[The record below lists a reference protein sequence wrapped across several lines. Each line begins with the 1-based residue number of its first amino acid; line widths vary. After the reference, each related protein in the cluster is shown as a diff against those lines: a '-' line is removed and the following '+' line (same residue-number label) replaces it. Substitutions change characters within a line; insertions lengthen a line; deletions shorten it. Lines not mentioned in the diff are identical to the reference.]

1 MPGDTI
7 TVAFS
12 NTYCSEYGGN
22 ICTGQTNIHHSPH
35 DVDGDGT
42 VSAEEIAM
50 SERMQNL
57 SVMHEKADA
66 PRNMCWLALLGM
78 LLYPSLVVVCD
89 LLGLDK
95 AATVLGDMSS
105 IYFVSVGGLISVWFG
120 AQAYQKTQNG
130 KQ

>member
-1 MPGDTI
+1 M
-7 TVAFS
+7 S
-12 NTYCSEYGGN
+12 NKKLEDNSEFAMY
-22 ICTGQTNIHHSPH
+22 
-35 DVDGDGT
+35 DVDGDGN
-42 VSAEEIAM
+42 VSDEELAM

-66 PRNMCWLALLGM
+66 QRNMCWLALLGM

>member
-1 MPGDTI
+1 M
-7 TVAFS
+7 S
-12 NTYCSEYGGN
+12 SKKLEENSEFAMY
-22 ICTGQTNIHHSPH
+22 

-42 VSAEEIAM
+42 VSDEELAM

-66 PRNMCWLALLGM
+66 QRNMCWLALLGM

-120 AQAYQKTQNG
+120 AHAYQKTQNG

>member
-1 MPGDTI
+1 M
-7 TVAFS
+7 S
-12 NTYCSEYGGN
+12 SKKLEENSEFAMY
-22 ICTGQTNIHHSPH
+22 

-42 VSAEEIAM
+42 VSDEELAM

-66 PRNMCWLALLGM
+66 QRNMCWLALLGM
-78 LLYPSLVVVCD
+78 LLYPALVVVCD
-89 LLGLDK
+89 RLGLDK

>member
-1 MPGDTI
+1 M
-7 TVAFS
+7 S
-12 NTYCSEYGGN
+12 SKKLEENSEFAMY
-22 ICTGQTNIHHSPH
+22 

-42 VSAEEIAM
+42 VSDEELAM

-66 PRNMCWLALLGM
+66 QRNMCGLALLGM
-78 LLYPSLVVVCD
+78 RLYPSLVVVCD

>member
-1 MPGDTI
+1 M
-7 TVAFS
+7 S
-12 NTYCSEYGGN
+12 NKKLEENSEFAMY
-22 ICTGQTNIHHSPH
+22 

-42 VSAEEIAM
+42 VSDEELAM
-50 SERMQNL
+50 SVRMQNL

-66 PRNMCWLALLGM
+66 QRNMCWLALLGM

>member
-1 MPGDTI
+1 M
-7 TVAFS
+7 S
-12 NTYCSEYGGN
+12 SKKLEENSEFAMY
-22 ICTGQTNIHHSPH
+22 

-42 VSAEEIAM
+42 VSDEELAM

-66 PRNMCWLALLGM
+66 QRNMCWLALLGM

-95 AATVLGDMSS
+95 AAELLEAMSS
-105 IYFVSVGGLISVWFG
+105 IYFVSVGGVLSVWFG
-120 AQAYQKTQNG
+120 SIAYQKTKNG
-130 KQ
+130 GAK

>member
-1 MPGDTI
+1 M
-7 TVAFS
+7 S
-12 NTYCSEYGGN
+12 SKKLEENSEFAMY
-22 ICTGQTNIHHSPH
+22 

-42 VSAEEIAM
+42 VSDEELAM

-66 PRNMCWLALLGM
+66 QRNMCWLALLGM

-120 AQAYQKTQNG
+120 AQAYQKTLNG

>member
-1 MPGDTI
+1 M
-7 TVAFS
+7 S
-12 NTYCSEYGGN
+12 SKKLEENSEFAMY
-22 ICTGQTNIHHSPH
+22 

-42 VSAEEIAM
+42 VSDEELAM

-66 PRNMCWLALLGM
+66 QRNMCWLALLGM
-78 LLYPSLVVVCD
+78 LLYPSLVEVCD